1 MEYSFEL
8 ARKRGG
14 KRLVT
19 SCTKVNAMNY
29 GMKLWQDVFEEVAA
43 AYPDVESEWMNADAL
58 AMRFVTEPER
68 FDVVVAPNLF
78 GDLITDL
85 SATLLG
91 GLGMAPGGNIAPG
104 GISMFEPPHG
114 TAPDIAGKGI
124 ANPIAALLTAGL
136 MLEELGEAEA
146 ARLLAEAVAQ
156 VVKEGQA
163 LTPDVGGKAST
174 QEVGD
179 AVAKRIMGGG

>member
-1 MEYSFEL
+1 
-8 ARKRGG
+8 
-14 KRLVT
+14 
-19 SCTKVNAMNY
+19 
-29 GMKLWQDVFEEVAA
+29 
-43 AYPDVESEWMNADAL
+43 MNADAL
-58 AMRFVTEPER
+58 AMRFVTDPER

-114 TAPDIAGKGI
+114 TAPDIAGRGI
-124 ANPIAALLTAGL
+124 ANPIAALLSASL
-136 MLEELGEAEA
+136 MLEELGEPEA
-146 ARLLAEAVAQ
+146 AQMLEDAVRLTVQ
-156 VVKEGQA
+156 EGKT
-163 LTPDVGGKAST
+163 LTPDLGGQAST

-179 AVAKRIMGGG
+179 AVAKRIREGGGQNAAERPANGHPAGG